1 QHGALCGHGRIV
13 EEQTAQVPVHVAA
26 MQDAYD
32 DLLPRVAALRGADR
46 APAEIGLERDRR
58 LVELGAPARYA
69 GLDAQDVERGVAA
82 EASPLFMERI
92 AQRLGPVCRDEHVRS
107 GATGPAGARDVCDV
121 TVKRTRR
128 GFILRERGLGPIEYG
143 PQEVVRTQAVYADH
157 GKLGLLE
164 AREERRHELLHVREH
179 TLDGARINV
188 QQQVV

>member
-1 QHGALCGHGRIV
+1 RRRHTRFSRDWSSDVCSS
-13 EEQTAQVPVHVAA
+13 
-26 MQDAYD
+26 
-32 DLLPRVAALRGADR
+32 DL
-46 APAEIGLERDRR
+46 
-58 LVELGAPARYA
+58 

-143 PQEVVRTQAVYADH
+143 PQEVVRTQAVYAD
-157 GKLGLLE
+157 
-164 AREERRHELLHVREH
+164 
-179 TLDGARINV
+179 
-188 QQQVV
+188 